1 MIRLHQKK
9 SGNYMYIFIKNIIK
23 KIKNN
28 LKINLALINGLGLS
42 VVYNKSTKNIEITI
56 VCLLIKLYW
65 ANV

>member
-1 MIRLHQKK
+1 
-9 SGNYMYIFIKNIIK
+9 MYIFIKNIIK